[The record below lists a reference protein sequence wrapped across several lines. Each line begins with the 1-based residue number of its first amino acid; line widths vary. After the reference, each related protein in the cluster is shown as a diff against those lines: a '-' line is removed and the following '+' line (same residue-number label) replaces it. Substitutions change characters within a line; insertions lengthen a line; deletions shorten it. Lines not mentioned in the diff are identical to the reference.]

1 MPTRLR
7 VDLAGY
13 HHIINRGVNRSVV
26 FNYPDD
32 KEMFLLI
39 INKAATIHKVTLH
52 DYSIMD
58 NHYHLLIETQKE
70 NLSIFMRIVNA
81 NYAQYYNKK
90 YKRSGHLWQDRYKSK
105 YITSEDYLYTL
116 IRYIEYNSIEAGLAK
131 KVGEYPFTLA
141 SLIFNAKEV
150 YPCSAE
156 SLMIKEYDIK
166 TLHEFLDS
174 SLTDDE
180 LAYLQEKEKQ
190 KVLKSSDGVIVRRS
204 KKFEEHFM
212 DTATKIDRNCA
223 IHNAYNDGYSQVDI
237 ASHLK
242 VSKSL
247 ISKVVK
253 SGDSLTGVNK

>member
-7 VDLAGY
+7 VDLAG
-13 HHIINRGVNRSVV
+13 HHHVINRGVNRSVV
-26 FNYPDD
+26 FDHDDD
-32 KEMFLLI
+32 KEMFLQI
-39 INKAATIHKVTLH
+39 INTSATIHKVILH

-70 NLSIFMRIVNA
+70 NIAIFMRIVNA
-81 NYAQYYNKK
+81 NYAKYYNKK
-90 YKRSGHLWQDRYKSK
+90 YARSGHLWQDRYKSR

-116 IRYIEYNSIEAGLAK
+116 IRYIEYNPIEAGVAQ

-141 SLIFNAKEV
+141 SLIFSGNIY
-150 YPCSAE
+150 YPCSSQ
-156 SLMIKEYDIK
+156 SLLLKEFDIQ

-174 SLTDDE
+174 YLTEDE

-190 KVLKSSDGVIVRRS
+190 KVLKSSDGIIIMKRS
-204 KKFEEHFM
+204 KKLEEHFM
-212 DTATKIDRNCA
+212 DVETKIDRNFA
-223 IHNAYNDGYSQVDI
+223 IVNAYLDGYSQVAI
-237 ASHLK
+237 ASHLG

-253 SGDSLTGVNK
+253 SGDSLTGV